1 MPHAFRFRMVDET
14 AEGQCEG
21 DENHEN
27 DAKTLNKH
35 DKYPNGT
42 FLRISLSI

>member
-1 MPHAFRFRMVDET
+1 MPNAFRFRMVDET

-27 DAKTLNKH
+27 DAKTLYKH
-35 DKYPNGT
+35 DKCPIG
-42 FLRISLSI
+42 IS

>member
-1 MPHAFRFRMVDET
+1 MVDET

-35 DKYPNGT
+35 DKNTPLEFPEDIVVDLNGD
-42 FLRISLSI
+42 